1 MLGAVVV
8 GTVVVVVGA
17 WVVVVVGGAALLVE
31 DVVPVSDGCVLLA
44 GVCVS
49 VFVSAGVPGLAGV
62 VLTPEV
68 GAFGVL
74 SDV

>member
-1 MLGAVVV
+1 MLGTVVV
-8 GTVVVVVGA
+8 GTAVVVDGAAVVVVGA
-17 WVVVVVGGAALLVE
+17 AVVVE
-31 DVVPVSDGCVLLA
+31 DGVAVSDGCVLLA
-44 GVCVS
+44 VVCVS
-49 VFVSAGVPGLAGV
+49 VFVSAGVPGLVGV

>member
-1 MLGAVVV
+1 MLGTVVV
-8 GTVVVVVGA
+8 GTVVVVLGA
-17 WVVVVVGGAALLVE
+17 PVVVVGTAVVVE
-31 DVVPVSDGCVLLA
+31 DGVAVSDGCVLLA

>member
-1 MLGAVVV
+1 VLGTVVV

-17 WVVVVVGGAALLVE
+17 SVVVVGAAVVVE
-31 DVVPVSDGCVLLA
+31 DGVAVSDGCVLLA

-49 VFVSAGVPGLAGV
+49 VFVSAGVSGLAGV

-68 GAFGVL
+68 GVFGVL